1 MLWPGSCRPI
11 HYFLAKSGTYKKS
24 LPPSCSVPVL
34 HHHYILDTKKR
45 VNSLDDFKSMR
56 QHCCM
61 VRKKVLRTMRI
72 RPQSLGFWRDLRVIV
87 SRLRA
92 AKGDKNPLSEGE
104 LLDVAIDAALIFLDD
119 TGKHLEK
126 SRIGGLM
133 PRPEKKPVHE
143 TLAELDHLSQRIDAL
158 RLSLRGIDLV
168 VNTGGRLLGPGVDVK
183 DGGIPKSGK
192 GRIPIKAEP
201 ENSTEKE
208 KEKNK

>member
-1 MLWPGSCRPI
+1 MAEKPPKLTRRLKPE
-11 HYFLAKSGTYKKS
+11 S
-24 LPPSCSVPVL
+24 LQFW
-34 HHHYILDTKKR
+34 HD
-45 VNSLDDFKSMR
+45 
-56 QHCCM
+56 
-61 VRKKVLRTMRI
+61 LRT
-72 RPQSLGFWRDLRVIV
+72 VV
-87 SRLRA
+87 TRLKA
-92 AKGDKNPLSEGE
+92 AHGYHGQLTEAE
-104 LLDVAIDAALIFLDD
+104 LMDVALDAALVLLDD